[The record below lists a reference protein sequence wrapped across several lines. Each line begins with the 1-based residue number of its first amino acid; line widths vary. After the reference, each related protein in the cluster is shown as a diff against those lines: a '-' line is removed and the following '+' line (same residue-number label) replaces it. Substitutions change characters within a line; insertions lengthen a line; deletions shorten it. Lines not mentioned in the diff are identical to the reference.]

1 LASKLRDRSL
11 GAYKMT
17 KQTNKK
23 LTHQAKGVILMFAA
37 IPVIVV
43 IKLYFE
49 DNFALGLAASLLLAL
64 GCIEIG
70 KEES

>member
-1 LASKLRDRSL
+1 MASKLRDRSL

-37 IPVIVV
+37 IPVIIV

-49 DNFALGLAASLLLAL
+49 DNFALGLA
-64 GCIEIG
+64 
-70 KEES
+70 